1 MIRILLLTLI
11 PALLFSQDVPVGQ
24 WKDYLAYNQPS
35 DICVA
40 KERVYCVAQGGLFYY
55 NNDDNSI
62 NRISKIGG
70 RQTGKVTRQNIL

>member
-1 MIRILLLTLI
+1 MPCDNSTYFN
-11 PALLFSQDVPVGQ
+11 ALLFSQDVPVGQ

-62 NRISKIGG
+62 NREYQKLMGFLI
-70 RQTGKVTRQNIL
+70 TA